1 MLWKRLAQ
9 YSLVV
14 EAQGECVMAMKPDK
28 EMLTYLNIPID
39 LWTEANANAL
49 EIGVTLEKYVIEGL
63 RYAMLAEKSG
73 TMFPRPKKKASDMPS
88 PRSRP
93 GAKRRGTR

>member
-1 MLWKRLAQ
+1 
-9 YSLVV
+9 
-14 EAQGECVMAMKPDK
+14 MATKPDK

-39 LWTEANANAL
+39 LWTEARANAL
-49 EIGVTLEKYVIEGL
+49 EIGVTPEKYIVEAL
-63 RYAMLAEKSG
+63 QYAMVAEKSG
-73 TMFPRPKKKASDMPS
+73 TMFPRHKKKGSDRPS